1 MFLFHDLV
9 GLKRTGKSCRLRW
22 LNYLRPDLRRGN
34 ITPEEQL
41 LIMELHAKWGNRL
54 ASCYD
59 YCICIVLLIIY
70 IYISRNKNIKYYN
83 IYFPFP
89 PCSSNQTMFES
100 IAFISVDIGRR
111 RRDSVPDLS
120 AVLVIKESTV
130 LKVPIRTDCS
140 LSEHDEKDADSN
152 VAGSALFI

>member
-1 MFLFHDLV
+1 
-9 GLKRTGKSCRLRW
+9 
-22 LNYLRPDLRRGN
+22 
-34 ITPEEQL
+34 
-41 LIMELHAKWGNRL
+41 
-54 ASCYD
+54 
-59 YCICIVLLIIY
+59 
-70 IYISRNKNIKYYN
+70 
-83 IYFPFP
+83 
-89 PCSSNQTMFES
+89 MFES

-120 AVLVIKESTV
+120 AVLIIKESTV